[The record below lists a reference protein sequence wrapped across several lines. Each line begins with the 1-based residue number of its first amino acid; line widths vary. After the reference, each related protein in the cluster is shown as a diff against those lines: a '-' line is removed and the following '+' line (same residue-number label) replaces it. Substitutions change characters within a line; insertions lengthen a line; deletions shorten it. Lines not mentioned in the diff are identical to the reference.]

1 MAAAGGNLV
10 RTGSMV
16 GAGNVVRNG
25 VVDAS
30 AVPHTEPYGPTR
42 RHAAEDKKADA
53 CGFDHPHH

>member
-10 RTGSMV
+10 CTDPMV

-30 AVPHTEPYGPTR
+30 AVTHPEPHRPTR
-42 RHAAEDKKADA
+42 RYAAEDGEADPSD
-53 CGFDHPHH
+53 FNRPNH